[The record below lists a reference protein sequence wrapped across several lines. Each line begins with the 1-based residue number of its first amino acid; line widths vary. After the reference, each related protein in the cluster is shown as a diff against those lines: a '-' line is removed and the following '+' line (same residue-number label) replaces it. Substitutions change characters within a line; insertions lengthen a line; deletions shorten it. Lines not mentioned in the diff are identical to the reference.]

1 MVVVLNAGNTSAT
14 APTIAIADVGFVPYL
29 NNLIQINRNILTGN
43 KVVGIATPCTCY
55 DMVIAAGNSTI
66 APGGVEVYTVTESY
80 IYEENTKMKFMT
92 KLLVIFVIGFLLAIY
107 CYYQNQDEIYTVANN
122 L

>member
-1 MVVVLNAGNTSAT
+1 VVVVLNAGTTSAT
-14 APTIAIADVGFVPYL
+14 APEIAIADVGFVPYL
-29 NNLIQINRNILTGN
+29 NNLIQINRNILSGN
-43 KVVGIATPCTCY
+43 GGVVGIPNQVTSY
-55 DMVIAAGNSTI
+55 DMVIEAGNSTI

-107 CYYQNQDEIYTVANN
+107 CYYQN
-122 L
+122 